1 MGPLLGGLLVTYT
14 TWHWIF
20 ILNIPIGLLGIFYAR
35 KYMPNF
41 TMPKRTFDFVGF
53 LLFGISLVMIST
65 SLEIMGRPEIAD
77 YLPAATLLGGLL
89 MLVFYIFHAKGHP
102 NPLIGLPLFKTR
114 TFSVGIAGNVASR
127 LGTGCVPFLMPLM
140 LQVGFGYS
148 ALIAGCMM
156 APTAIG
162 SIMAKSAVTQVLR
175 SLGYRKVLVGITLI
189 IGVLIASFALQ
200 SPGMSA
206 WMMILPLFI
215 LGIAMSTQF
224 TAMNTITLADLTDN
238 NASSGNSVLA
248 VTQQLS
254 ISFGIAISATVLRF
268 YDGLSL
274 GGNVDHFH
282 YTFITMGIVTLLS
295 SLVFLLLK
303 PRDGDNLIQGRNVKK
318 VAPQVK
324 NNV

>member
-1 MGPLLGGLLVTYT
+1 M
-14 TWHWIF
+14 
-20 ILNIPIGLLGIFYAR
+20 
-35 KYMPNF
+35 
-41 TMPKRTFDFVGF
+41 
-53 LLFGISLVMIST
+53 
-65 SLEIMGRPEIAD
+65 
-77 YLPAATLLGGLL
+77 
-89 MLVFYIFHAKGHP
+89 
-102 NPLIGLPLFKTR
+102 
-114 TFSVGIAGNVASR
+114 
-127 LGTGCVPFLMPLM
+127 
-140 LQVGFGYS
+140 
-148 ALIAGCMM
+148 
-156 APTAIG
+156 
-162 SIMAKSAVTQVLR
+162 LR

-324 NNV
+324 IMFNEGRPNRVLLARESGAELVAQLLDYLVVASGQPGHHQIQNH